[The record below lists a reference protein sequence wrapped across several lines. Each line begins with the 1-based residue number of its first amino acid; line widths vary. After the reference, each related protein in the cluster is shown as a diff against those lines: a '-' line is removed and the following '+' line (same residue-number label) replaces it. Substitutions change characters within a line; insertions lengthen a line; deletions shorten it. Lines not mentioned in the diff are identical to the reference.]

1 MSSTNRN
8 ERSWGIQVI
17 KFVENISTSKNYIIK
32 KAGGEETIS
41 EGKKKMFPDVLLFA
55 DEEMTNILQGWEL
68 KMPDVDITDEN
79 FIKDA
84 FRKANNL
91 GLNST
96 FIWNFRYGVLY
107 IKNHDNDEEFEEK
120 KRWDLSDIISKDR
133 DDVYLYQA
141 QWKEKLEDALNEI
154 NIYLSLGKYR
164 NISIGEAL
172 STNVIVDLVSSNKS
186 LVAQELKNV
195 EQNDL
200 IFKNFLDIWWSD
212 AELEY
217 SKDELDKYNAYSKVI
232 IINWLNKIIFSNIF
246 RRENPKFEIITNIKG
261 ETTIEDA
268 LDIYTSISD
277 HSDFY
282 SIFSRLEYQQLID
295 DNTWAY
301 LKEIHLF
308 LIENGTN
315 VFSQEDIQYILEN
328 IVRTSSRVITGLF
341 TTPNKLAEFMVKATI
356 DNIRNV
362 CYDPC
367 CGSGTISK
375 NIITYK
381 KDLHLDA
388 DEVFSSVYESD
399 KFSFP
404 LQLTTT
410 SLTNIDTFNI
420 PLNLFK
426 KDIFYLNIGDI
437 VHIKNPSDGTD
448 IELTI
453 NAFDNIISNLP
464 FIDFNKNNFYKEERE
479 NIANLYV
486 EKIEKDTGIIID
498 YRSDYSFLIL
508 FKIYELLKTNGKACI
523 IISNSWMGTQS
534 GEKFMNALRYYF
546 HIENVFI
553 SSAERWFKNS
563 KVVTTILIIKKKEI
577 AAEDDDYVT
586 SFGKFNLKLDAI
598 NEDNISKMAQ
608 IALTKSNLFP
618 ELISLNNYKNRKI
631 DNYVNIFHV
640 SINSFFANNSWLD
653 KFSELIVPITDFF
666 ESFPGIKSGDDN
678 LFYSRAKDKVDEKF
692 YSRILKNTRDCNTY
706 VVDNDYFVINC
717 DLSYEEL
724 LKNGYTKTYNY
735 FKSKEN
741 NLTQSVISHGEIWWK
756 IPQIENK
763 AEIFTALAPSKKIFF
778 GKLKEPTIINQRVLG
793 YSPKSNVNM
802 ELCHALLNSIFSIF
816 MVEAMGFGRGEGVLD
831 LNRTKL
837 ANIVMLNPD
846 LISESDAKK
855 IVDLFNIL
863 FRRKILDVED
873 EILQEDRIQF
883 DKAVLRAYGLE
894 ELYDEIINSILELRQ
909 IRFCVSQ

>member
-8 ERSWGIQVI
+8 ERSWGIQI
-17 KFVENISTSKNYIIK
+17 ITFVENVSKSKNYIIK

-68 KMPDVDITDEN
+68 KMPDVDITNDD

-96 FIWNFRYGVLY
+96 FIWNFRCGVLY
-107 IKNHDNDEEFEEK
+107 IKNEHDKFEEK
-120 KRWDLSDIISKDR
+120 KRWNLSNLISKDR
-133 DDVYLYQA
+133 NDVYLYQN
-141 QWKEKLEDALNEI
+141 QWKEMLESALKEI

-164 NISIGEAL
+164 NVSIGEAL

-186 LVAQELKNV
+186 LVAQKLKNI

-200 IFKNFLDIWWSD
+200 VFKNFLDIWWSD
-212 AELEY
+212 AETEY
-217 SKDELDKYNAYSKVI
+217 SRDELDKYNAYSKII

-246 RRENPKFEIITNIKG
+246 RRENPNFEIIMGIND
-261 ETTIEDA
+261 ETTIDDA
-268 LDIYTSISD
+268 LNIYSSISD
-277 HSDFY
+277 NSDFY
-282 SIFSRLEYQQLID
+282 PVFSKLEYQNLID
-295 DNTWAY
+295 ENTWNY

-328 IVRTSSRVITGLF
+328 IVHTSNRVITGLF

-356 DNIRNV
+356 DNIRNA

-367 CGSGTISK
+367 CGSGTIPK
-375 NIITYK
+375 NIINYK
-381 KDLHLDA
+381 KSLHLDTN
-388 DEVFSSVYESD
+388 EVFSSVYESD

-410 SLTNIDTFNI
+410 SLTNIDTFNV
-420 PLNLFK
+420 PLNIFK
-426 KDIFYLNIGDI
+426 KDIFYLNIGDTI
-437 VHIKNPSDGTD
+437 HIKNPSNGSD
-448 IELTI
+448 IKLTI
-453 NAFDNIISNLP
+453 KEFDNIISNLP
-464 FIDFNKNNFYKEERE
+464 FIDFNKNNFYREERE
-479 NIANLYV
+479 SIANLFV
-486 EKIEKDTGIIID
+486 EKIQSDTSIIID

-508 FKIYELLKTNGKACI
+508 FKIYELLKLNGKACI

-553 SSAERWFKNS
+553 SSVERWFKNS
-563 KVVTTILIIKKKEI
+563 KVVTTVLIIKKKEI
-577 AAEDDDYVT
+577 APEADDYVT
-586 SFGKFNLKLDAI
+586 SFGKFNLKLDEI
-598 NEDNISKMAQ
+598 NEENISKMAQ
-608 IALTKSNLFP
+608 IALTKNDLFP
-618 ELISLNNYKNRKI
+618 ELISLNNYSKKI
-631 DNYVNIFHV
+631 IDDYVDKFHV

-653 KFSELIVPITDFF
+653 RFKDLIIPITDYFD
-666 ESFPGIKSGDDN
+666 SFPGIKSGDDN
-678 LFYSRAKDKVDEKF
+678 LFYSREKDKVDEIF
-692 YSRILKNTRDCNTY
+692 YSRMLKNTRDCNTY
-706 VVDNDYFVINC
+706 FVDNDYYVINC
-717 DLSYEEL
+717 NLSYEQL
-724 LKNGYTKTYNY
+724 LENGYTKTYNY

-741 NLTQSVISHGEIWWK
+741 GLTQSVESHGEIWWK

-778 GKLKEPTIINQRVLG
+778 GKLKEPTIVNQRVLG
-793 YSPKSNVNM
+793 YSPKKNVNV

-846 LISESDAKK
+846 LISENDAIK
-855 IVDLFNIL
+855 IVKLFKEL
-863 FRRKILDVED
+863 SKRDILDVEN

-883 DKAVLRAYGLE
+883 DRAVLCAYGLE
-894 ELYDEIINSILELRQ
+894 GIYEEIINSILELRK
-909 IRFCVSQ
+909 IRFCVNQ